1 MGIQSRFVY
10 LRHFGLRTK
19 INFCIN
25 TVFVCFFAWG
35 KTLHTKNQNIHFSN
49 SSSSFAESSKFIKF
63 FFLVCLF
70 FHSCNFPEFLFF
82 LFRQQRHLAVV
93 ESSSWCLS
101 NIVMALNLFKSL
113 MDWDRV
119 RHIVYLRSSFLVK
132 SQQSTHHLVVHTPIS
147 RIFFSSFRQRHLAA
161 PNRALII
168 FCFSQNRAP

>member
-49 SSSSFAESSKFIKF
+49 SSSSFVESSKFISF
-63 FFLVCLF
+63 FFLSVF
-70 FHSCNFPEFLFF
+70 FFFTLAISRNF
-82 LFRQQRHLAVV
+82 
-93 ESSSWCLS
+93 SSSFSTVAPPGGSREQHLVSS

-119 RHIVYLRSSFLVK
+119 RHIVYLRSFLVK

-147 RIFFSSFRQRHLAA
+147 RIFFFLSSA
-161 PNRALII
+161 P
-168 FCFSQNRAP
+168 PGGP